1 MENYGIDSN
10 DLLACDCAGNGESK
24 VKLHACASCSEA

>member
-1 MENYGIDSN
+1 MESTLTIYSHAI
-10 DLLACDCAGNGESK
+10 ATGNGESK